1 MAKLTPDEQAA
12 LDALK
17 AKAEAPD
24 DYELWVRDGTTNREI
39 KVGGQHAQKL
49 LREFGLVDDEPA
61 ADGDGDGD
69 TGEPEP
75 PAAHGYFRGGR
86 R

>member
-1 MAKLTPDEQAA
+1 MAKLTADEQAA

-17 AKAEAPD
+17 AKADAPD
-24 DYELWVRDGTTNREI
+24 DYELWVKNESGREI
-39 KVGGQHAQKL
+39 KVGGPHAQKL
-49 LREFGLVDDEPA
+49 LREFGLIDDEPA
-61 ADGDGDGD
+61 GDGDGDGD